1 MRRKPHQFE
10 HRKGIS
16 LLEVSISTLLVAF
29 LMITSLKC
37 IGAVVRGRGMTAKYV
52 QAEQLAQEMMTE
64 IMRQPYRDGFLPL
77 FGLEALELVYIN
89 GPRSNYDDVDDYNG
103 WSASPPKDRS
113 NSAISNTTGWQRQ
126 VSVAWVNKSNPSQI
140 SGYETGLKR
149 ITVTVKHNGITMA
162 QLVALRSQD
171 FEIDASDR

>member
-1 MRRKPHQFE
+1 MCRNHHQFE
-10 HRKGIS
+10 NRKGLS
-16 LLEVSISTLLVAF
+16 LLEVSISTLLVAV

-37 IGAVVRGRGMTAKYV
+37 VGAVIRGRVMTAKYV

-64 IMRQPYRDGFLPL
+64 IMRKPYQDSFLPL
-77 FGLEALELVYIN
+77 FGLELLEVGSIN

-113 NSAISNTTGWQRQ
+113 NTPIANTTGWQRQ
-126 VSVAWVNKSNPSQI
+126 VSVAWVSKSNPAQVLI
-140 SGYETGLKR
+140 YETGLKR
-149 ITVTVKHNGITMA
+149 ITVTVKYNGTTRA
-162 QLVALRSQD
+162 QSVALRSRD